1 MSADTFDKQCR
12 LLTDTELVA
21 ALSVDK
27 DQYTAQFHLG
37 AGAELSRRGI
47 RLSEFKNR
55 VVIRISEQDQKA
67 GTIEQALETCNGS
80 YGPFDIL
87 SFTNCVGETL
97 IFQPG
102 FNTWTGHYS
111 DRGEYRFSFTI
122 RASQGR
128 GDVLR
133 SFLDLQDWSAKVAG
147 TFNISEWDILME
159 SASADRIM
167 SVWQLLSRES
177 IPALITNSRFF
188 CLSAIKQDACHGQP
202 FKIMVPQDSLA
213 QAQSVLRNIE
223 QKIAELRREA
233 QQRIR
238 EGDRQAELGVL
249 TELILLAP
257 NDARAHHRMGS
268 LLLEMGHPEAA
279 ADAFIAALIHH
290 RGHEELFRAAYQGL
304 EEAAVKLP
312 ENVHILHNLAT
323 FSSAGERDPKRVET
337 IYRKIIGL
345 KPEDAMAHLHLGYF
359 YYEQGDDI
367 SAYRHLKRYLELDPE
382 SEEQEAIEQILD
394 QLRPISSKEDDLCD
408 SGAEL

>member
-1 MSADTFDKQCR
+1 MSADKFDTQCR
-12 LLTDTELVA
+12 LLTDEELVA
-21 ALSVDK
+21 ALSVDR
-27 DQYTAQFHLG
+27 DQYTAPFHM
-37 AGAELSRRGI
+37 AAQAELSRRGV
-47 RLSEFKNR
+47 RLAEFKNR
-55 VVIRISEQDQKA
+55 VVIRISEEAQKA
-67 GTIEQALETCNGS
+67 GTIEQALEACNGP

-102 FNTWTGHYS
+102 FVTWTGHYS

-133 SFLDLQDWSAKVAG
+133 SFLELQDWTGKAAG
-147 TFNISEWDILME
+147 TFDISEWDILME

-167 SVWQLLSRES
+167 SVSQLLSRES

-202 FKIMVPQDSLA
+202 FKIMVPQDSLGR
-213 QAQSVLRNIE
+213 AQSVLRNIE
-223 QKIAELRREA
+223 QKADELRREA

-238 EGDRQAELGVL
+238 EGDRQAELSVL
-249 TELILLAP
+249 TELTLLAP
-257 NDARAHHRMGS
+257 NDPRAHHRKGS

-290 RGHEELFRAAYQGL
+290 RGHEELFRAAYRGL

-323 FSSAGERDPKRVET
+323 FSSAGDRDPKRVEAL
-337 IYRKIIGL
+337 YRQIIGL
-345 KPEDAMAHLHLGYF
+345 QPEDAMAHLHLGYL
-359 YYEQGDDI
+359 YYEQDEDI

-382 SEEQEAIEQILD
+382 SEERQAIEQIMD
-394 QLRPISSKEDDLCD
+394 QLRSIASVPEDPTADR
-408 SGAEL
+408 AET